1 MRFSFLLTYWCK
13 FPFCS
18 LSLARSSWCAR
29 KEAKNAEKQQMSILP
44 TTSVKGKDSTDDNEQ
59 KKKEDEKNLILDLLK
74 HYSINTL
81 DTKYCK
87 HNTRENNEWLFLF
100 FSSQR

>member
-1 MRFSFLLTYWCK
+1 
-13 FPFCS
+13 
-18 LSLARSSWCAR
+18 
-29 KEAKNAEKQQMSILP
+29 MSILP

-59 KKKEDEKNLILDLLK
+59 EKKKEDEKSHLQQQRDLILDLLK

-81 DTKYCK
+81 DMNFCK
-87 HNTRENNEWLFLF
+87 HNSRERVRTSSDSFS